1 MMKNIFNIMSAA
13 SFAGVLFMISMLA
26 YVNITKASR
35 EERNKQYIESVVEKA
50 VLERIVEMMPL
61 TTGKAVS
68 YTHLTL
74 PTKA

>member
-1 MMKNIFNIMSAA
+1 MKNIYNIMSAA
-13 SFAGVLFMISMLA
+13 SFAGVLFMISMLV

-61 TTGKAVS
+61 TTGKVA
-68 YTHLTL
+68 
-74 PTKA
+74 K

>member
-1 MMKNIFNIMSAA
+1 MKNIYNIMSAA

-26 YVNITKASR
+26 YVNITKAGR

-61 TTGKAVS
+61 TTGKVAKYCLYHS
-68 YTHLTL
+68 FM
-74 PTKA
+74 

>member
-1 MMKNIFNIMSAA
+1 MKNIYNIMSAA
-13 SFAGVLFMISMLA
+13 SFAGFLFMISMLT

-61 TTGKAVS
+61 TTGKVA
-68 YTHLTL
+68 
-74 PTKA
+74 K

>member
-13 SFAGVLFMISMLA
+13 SFAGVLFMISMLT
-26 YVNITKASR
+26 YVNITKANR

-61 TTGKAVS
+61 TTGKVA
-68 YTHLTL
+68 
-74 PTKA
+74 K

>member
-1 MMKNIFNIMSAA
+1 MMKNIYNIMSAV
-13 SFAGVLFMISMLA
+13 SFAGVLFMISMLT

-61 TTGKAVS
+61 TTGKVA
-68 YTHLTL
+68 
-74 PTKA
+74 K